1 LTRPEPPAAL
11 SAFSAR
17 ADEVLARALPPA
29 NQPPIELHGAM
40 RYAVLGGGKRLRPV
54 LVYATGQAL
63 ALFEEGVEQLRAAA
77 DELAQAETRVQTLV
91 ERADGTFDLTDR
103 RE

>member
-1 LTRPEPPAAL
+1 MTFEQR
-11 SAFSAR
+11 
-17 ADEVLARALPPA
+17 LARLEQIAATLE
-29 NQPPIELHGAM
+29 NSDLELA
-40 RYAVLGGGKRLRPV
+40 
-54 LVYATGQAL
+54 QAL

-77 DELAQAETRVQTLV
+77 DELAKAETRVQTLV

>member
-1 LTRPEPPAAL
+1 MTFEQRLTRLEQIAATL
-11 SAFSAR
+11 EKS
-17 ADEVLARALPPA
+17 DLELA
-29 NQPPIELHGAM
+29 
-40 RYAVLGGGKRLRPV
+40 
-54 LVYATGQAL
+54 QAL

-77 DELAQAETRVQTLV
+77 DELAKAETRVQTLV